1 MRRTGS
7 PRPPAIALGSEL
19 SPVGVGRVL
28 HQSAKPSSVQLQL
41 NGGTK
46 KTKSPVN
53 HATPTRASVSRALT
67 TRSAL
72 ARTVPRELPPRSS
85 GVMSYREPPRAA
97 RPSSAPAA
105 HRTLAR
111 PFIEPTPYASEDL
124 ESMLERVIEYGDP
137 TLTAATARLAQ
148 QKLESAATALLE
160 AKVSTHS
167 VCIDMQAHEPCT
179 HNMCNGHAHV

>member
-1 MRRTGS
+1 
-7 PRPPAIALGSEL
+7 
-19 SPVGVGRVL
+19 
-28 HQSAKPSSVQLQL
+28 
-41 NGGTK
+41 
-46 KTKSPVN
+46 
-53 HATPTRASVSRALT
+53 
-67 TRSAL
+67 
-72 ARTVPRELPPRSS
+72 
-85 GVMSYREPPRAA
+85 MSYREPPRAA

-137 TLTAATARLAQ
+137 TLTAATA
-148 QKLESAATALLE
+148 LLE